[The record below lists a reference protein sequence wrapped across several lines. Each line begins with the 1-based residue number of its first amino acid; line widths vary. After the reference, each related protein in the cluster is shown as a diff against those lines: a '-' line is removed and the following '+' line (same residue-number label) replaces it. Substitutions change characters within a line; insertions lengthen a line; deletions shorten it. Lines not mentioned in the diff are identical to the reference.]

1 MEKSKELT
9 LNIYEK
15 DKTQEISKE
24 VLKYINQYPIY
35 YMHLVLLE
43 VIKETYNNGL
53 FLVRYDTS
61 TEVFEKLKEKHNPFI
76 DEKL

>member
-53 FLVRYDTS
+53 F
-61 TEVFEKLKEKHNPFI
+61 
-76 DEKL
+76 